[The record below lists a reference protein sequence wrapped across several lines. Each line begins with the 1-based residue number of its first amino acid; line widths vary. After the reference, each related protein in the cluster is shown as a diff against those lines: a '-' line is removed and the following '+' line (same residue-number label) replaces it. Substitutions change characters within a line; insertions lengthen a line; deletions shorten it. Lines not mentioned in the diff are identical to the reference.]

1 MGYICLMVIEQTVEI
16 PADHRLTINVPPEV
30 PAGRMILTLSPAP
43 EAFVPLP
50 PEENISLKMI
60 TAEQLKTLA
69 ENTLKKMPTREYRQP
84 SDLRE
89 ARMEIAWAAGKSHA
103 GKSFVKYA
111 GCLKDSPVFEGDSVM
126 IQRNMRSE
134 WQ

>member
-1 MGYICLMVIEQTVEI
+1 MVIEQTVEI
-16 PADHRLTINVPPEV
+16 PADHRIILEIPPEV
-30 PAGRMILTLSPAP
+30 PAGKTILTFSPAP
-43 EAFVPLP
+43 AAFAAPL
-50 PEENISLKMI
+50 PEENTDLKMI

-69 ENTLKKMPTREYRQP
+69 GETLKKIPTREYRQP

-126 IQRNMRSE
+126 IQRNIRSE